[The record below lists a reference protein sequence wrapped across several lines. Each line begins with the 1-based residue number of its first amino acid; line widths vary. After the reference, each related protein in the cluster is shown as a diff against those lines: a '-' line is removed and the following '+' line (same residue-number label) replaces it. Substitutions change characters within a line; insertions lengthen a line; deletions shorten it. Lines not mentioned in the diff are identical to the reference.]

1 MGFVLGNKLKVELLA
16 LCTESQAPFKDSEQ
30 NRKVGTELSCQEIGA
45 GREKMLQLCILP
57 LYFLRAS
64 QKQYKSLPN
73 ALCHPSYL
81 GSFRCDQIGS
91 LCPLEA

>member
-30 NRKVGTELSCQEIGA
+30 NRKVGTELSCKEIGA

-64 QKQYKSLPN
+64 QKQIQVS
-73 ALCHPSYL
+73 A
-81 GSFRCDQIGS
+81 
-91 LCPLEA
+91 